1 MFKSI
6 IRTHN
11 MKPKYWNKGV
21 IHLSN
26 NDKVLKKIID
36 KFPNQSL
43 KLNNNSFHALI
54 NSIIG
59 QQISVSAANSMKT
72 KLFSLKKNITPLTIK
87 NIKKTDLRKC
97 GLSKQ
102 KILYINNIAIFFLEN
117 KKFIKEISKNDDL
130 SIREKLI
137 EIKGIGNWTVD
148 MFLLFTHG
156 SSDIFPSGD
165 LGFIKAISKHY
176 KKDLPLSDKF
186 LKKLQR
192 KWSPYSSIATWY
204 LWRSLDPI
212 PVSY

>member
-1 MFKSI
+1 
-6 IRTHN
+6 

-21 IHLSN
+21 IYLSN
-26 NDKVLKKIID
+26 KDKVLKKIID
-36 KFPNQSL
+36 QFPNQSL
-43 KLNNNSFHALI
+43 HLNHNSFHALI

-59 QQISVSAANSMKT
+59 QQISVSAANSMKK
-72 KLFSLKKNITPLTIK
+72 KLFSLKRDITPRTIK
-87 NIKKTDLRKC
+87 NIKKTDFKKC

-102 KILYINNIAIFFLEN
+102 KILYINNIADFFLEN
-117 KKFIKEISKNDDL
+117 KKFINKIQKLEDQY
-130 SIREKLI
+130 IREKLI

-148 MFLLFTHG
+148 MFLIFTHG
-156 SSDIFPSGD
+156 SSNIFPTGD

-176 KKDLPLSDKF
+176 KKDLPLDDKF
-186 LKKLQR
+186 LSRLLM